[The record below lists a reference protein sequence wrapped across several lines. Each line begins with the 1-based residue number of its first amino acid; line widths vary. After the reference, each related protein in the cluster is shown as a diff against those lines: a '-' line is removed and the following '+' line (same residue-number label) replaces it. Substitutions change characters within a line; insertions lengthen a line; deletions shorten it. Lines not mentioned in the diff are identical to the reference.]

1 MRKIGLFLFGS
12 GLIGFLIGG
21 AGIDGW
27 SGPAANVILTVV
39 SFIVA
44 AVGYRLWEISERKEA
59 HEKAQAERR
68 RKEFEATEKAIAR
81 SKEATFQVWIESGK
95 LDVSV

>member
-1 MRKIGLFLFGS
+1 MKKISLTLFGS
-12 GLIGFLIGG
+12 GLIGFLISG

-27 SGPAANVILTVV
+27 SAPAANVILTVA
-39 SFIVA
+39 SFVVA
-44 AVGYRLWEISERKEA
+44 AVGYRLWEISERKKT

-81 SKEATFQVWIESGK
+81 LKEATFQVWIESCR
-95 LDVSV
+95 LDV